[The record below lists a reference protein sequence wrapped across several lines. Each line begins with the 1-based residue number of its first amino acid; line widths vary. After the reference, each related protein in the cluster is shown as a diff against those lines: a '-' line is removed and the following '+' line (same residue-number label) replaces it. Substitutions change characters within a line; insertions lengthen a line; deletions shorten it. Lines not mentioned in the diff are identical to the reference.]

1 MTTFTLEQVEQLLI
15 EQTALVTNRLMNNSS
30 SYNANNTDSTIGPL
44 SINREEFL
52 KLGMETEYPRDIRI
66 LKKYSC

>member
-1 MTTFTLEQVEQLLI
+1 
-15 EQTALVTNRLMNNSS
+15 MNNS

-44 SINREEFL
+44 SINREKFL
-52 KLGMETEYPRDIRI
+52 KLGMETEYPRDIKI